1 MRFKFSWTAV
11 LTVLLAVVLLYLA
24 LRDVNWPEMLETVQQ
39 GRIEYLFLAFC
50 TMTFSYFLRALR
62 WRTLLTA
69 EKPLHPL
76 TAFWGTCIGYLGN
89 YFLPA
94 RAGEFIRSGLIA
106 QRTGIN
112 LLYVIATALTERIVD
127 AALLVMIVIG
137 LLPLLP
143 AMPQAVLDA
152 RGIFLV
158 IGFGGL
164 IGLLIA
170 PRLERLLLAFL
181 ARLPLSET
189 IKIRL
194 GELLGKFLLGVR
206 AFQHPTRAAI
216 FLSLTVLIWSIDVVV
231 ALFVAE
237 AFGLAVTPPQLLFLL
252 ASLGL
257 SSAIPSTPG
266 YIGVYQFVAV
276 NVLGPFGISD
286 SQAVVYILAFQAMT
300 YVLVILWGLLGLW
313 RMNARLD
320 PNAYPSRS
328 SQSIAS

>member
-1 MRFKFSWTAV
+1 MRFKFSWTV
-11 LTVLLAVVLLYLA
+11 VFTIILAVVLLFLA
-24 LRDVNWPEMLETVQQ
+24 LRGVDWQEMLATVQQ
-39 GRIEYLFLAFC
+39 GRIEYLVLAFW
-50 TMTFSYFLRALR
+50 TMTFSYFLRAMR

-69 EKPLHPL
+69 EKPIHPL
-76 TAFWGTCIGYLGN
+76 TTFWGTCIGYLGN

-94 RAGEFIRSGLIA
+94 RAGELIRSVLIA
-106 QRTGIN
+106 QRAEIN

-143 AMPQAVLDA
+143 AMPQEILDA
-152 RGIFLV
+152 RVIFLV

-170 PRLERLLLAFL
+170 PRLEGVLVALLQRFPVSEAIKTRLA
-181 ARLPLSET
+181 
-189 IKIRL
+189 
-194 GELLGKFLLGVR
+194 ELLNKFLLGMR
-206 AFQHPTRAAI
+206 ALQHPSRATI
-216 FLSLTVLIWSIDVVV
+216 FLSLTAIIWSIDVVV

-237 AFGLAVTPPQLLFLL
+237 AFGLALTAPQVLFLL
-252 ASLGL
+252 AALGL

-276 NVLGPFGISD
+276 SVLTPFGISD

-300 YVLVILWGLLGLW
+300 YVLVLVWGLIGLW

-320 PNAYPSRS
+320 PNAYRS
-328 SQSIAS
+328 ANSQSIA